1 LGTLPHVQ
9 AAAGSGVSWFCKT
22 NSDGLEPALA
32 VMTFSFFGAGCRND
46 WRRRSSFIAEA
57 PIKGARQIGVEVLG
71 DPCLIERKEG
81 EELRIIDEA
90 QRPDHGGVNLRVAGF
105 NIRERLGVTE
115 SEDVFLDGVAALTI
129 GVTSAELMPWDK
141 PGVFVFVE
149 GQVSCASLWASWNS
163 TIPSGLRAVV

>member
-1 LGTLPHVQ
+1 
-9 AAAGSGVSWFCKT
+9 
-22 NSDGLEPALA
+22 
-32 VMTFSFFGAGCRND
+32 M
-46 WRRRSSFIAEA
+46 
-57 PIKGARQIGVEVLG
+57 
-71 DPCLIERKEG
+71 
-81 EELRIIDEA
+81 
-90 QRPDHGGVNLRVAGF
+90 NLRVAGF